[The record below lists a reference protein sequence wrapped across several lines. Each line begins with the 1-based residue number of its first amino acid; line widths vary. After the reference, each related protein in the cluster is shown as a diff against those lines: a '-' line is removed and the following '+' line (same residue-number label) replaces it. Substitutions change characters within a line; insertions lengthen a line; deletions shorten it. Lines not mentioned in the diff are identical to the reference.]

1 MLDYLS
7 KSKKFLDSLNLR
19 KIEYLSNE
27 IHDKVVSIIIKI
39 LLDEHLTTLYKVSLL
54 FNKITDDVNILFKE
68 NNIEELNKIY
78 VLLSRYNVSLES
90 IMKDLE
96 KNILL
101 SSQFYQDID
110 IKNKT
115 FSNFLFIN

>member
-96 KNILL
+96 KNIFL